1 MIIESQLSV
10 KWDTTKTKRYPEEI
24 PVYLI
29 KNKIEIVH
37 TWRYRRVRAGFC
49 QILVYFVFL
58 IKVYRFF
65 LTRSKGVKFLYF

>member
-29 KNKIEIVH
+29 KKNIEIVH
-37 TWRYRRVRAGFC
+37 TWRHQESERRVLSNSGLFC
-49 QILVYFVFL
+49 
-58 IKVYRFF
+58 FF
-65 LTRSKGVKFLYF
+65 DQSLSFFSN